1 MPCLMPIR
9 VNQTSS
15 KLWQDRCG
23 LLLDGLT
30 APGAGG
36 LPGAGGNAAAVAI
49 ERASERK
56 SFSLPAKCRTR
67 RRKLNKSLTNTEGFQ
82 RLARC
87 IFKATL
93 LTAEDI
99 WFKCDLYLRFIPP
112 INIWNICVDLR
123 PFLKGKAGRFWR
135 LSRSNNLKIQNDEN
149 SK

>member
-1 MPCLMPIR
+1 MPIR

-49 ERASERK
+49 ELASEK
-56 SFSLPAKCRTR
+56 KVFSLPAKCRSR

-87 IFKATL
+87 IFIATSSL
-93 LTAEDI
+93 LLSHTAGLDTI
-99 WFKCDLYLRFIPP
+99 FIKMYIDAPP
-112 INIWNICVDLR
+112 GLIILMCFFAN
-123 PFLKGKAGRFWR
+123 
-135 LSRSNNLKIQNDEN
+135 
-149 SK
+149 